1 MGTPTQQQ
9 QLETAM
15 VLSNATEIISAVIN
29 DLLGDNMSTAVNG
42 EIMEG
47 DVLSDT
53 VTAGLQRHLNPFKV

>member
-53 VTAGLQRHLNPFKV
+53 ITAGLQRYLNPFKV